1 MHSKELHFPASLAS
15 GFSAALAKG
24 RLDLVSLTGA
34 SRWFFVIAVP
44 AAECRR
50 VYSVISSW
58 HCGFE
63 VTQSGL
69 PHYCAL
75 ASPGTRT
82 RVLRDRSLE
91 TASGGL
97 GGHAASQAAVWEG
110 DRSRVGK
117 PRVGKHP
124 EKIQTSPCPSCGL
137 LQGRATYP
145 THVLLLLTQS
155 HPSLLSWI

>member
-1 MHSKELHFPASLAS
+1 M
-15 GFSAALAKG
+15 
-24 RLDLVSLTGA
+24 SLTGA

-50 VYSVISSW
+50 VYSVISAW

-97 GGHAASQAAVWEG
+97 GGACSFP
-110 DRSRVGK
+110 SSSVG
-117 PRVGKHP
+117 RRQ
-124 EKIQTSPCPSCGL
+124 E
-137 LQGRATYP
+137 QGREA
-145 THVLLLLTQS
+145 QS
-155 HPSLLSWI
+155 RQAS

>member
-1 MHSKELHFPASLAS
+1 M
-15 GFSAALAKG
+15 
-24 RLDLVSLTGA
+24 SLTGA

-50 VYSVISSW
+50 VYSVISAW

-97 GGHAASQAAVWEG
+97 GGGMQLPKQQC
-110 DRSRVGK
+110 GK
-117 PRVGKHP
+117 ETGAGSGSP
-124 EKIQTSPCPSCGL
+124 E
-137 LQGRATYP
+137 
-145 THVLLLLTQS
+145 
-155 HPSLLSWI
+155 

>member
-1 MHSKELHFPASLAS
+1 M
-15 GFSAALAKG
+15 
-24 RLDLVSLTGA
+24 SLTGA
-34 SRWFFVIAVP
+34 SHWFFVIAVP

-50 VYSVISSW
+50 VYSVISAW

-91 TASGGL
+91 TASGG

-110 DRSRVGK
+110 DRSKVGK
-117 PRVGKHP
+117 PSFPSSSGK
-124 EKIQTSPCPSCGL
+124 
-137 LQGRATYP
+137 QGRQA
-145 THVLLLLTQS
+145 S
-155 HPSLLSWI
+155 